1 MARLLHMIH
10 HVCSR
15 HRDGSL
21 VVAALAA
28 MLVGGCVGLVGCIVS
43 PSIEARDDPNL
54 PPRIKPLLPD
64 EKSSVERVT
73 REKYNS
79 GEVEL
84 AAELFDANN
93 EMELHYLFLSDE
105 RGILEQLRTGGAV
118 EEFGA
123 EYYFGRAELSLEFP
137 CGGEVNI
144 PGSEVVTL
152 YVSDR
157 AFLATSPNPQDV
169 LEEEGAW
176 LVSYSWT
183 LRYEAGLCESE
194 S

>member
-10 HVCSR
+10 HTR
-15 HRDGSL
+15 RRRDDVSL
-21 VVAALAA
+21 VAAVIAA
-28 MLVGGCVGLVGCIVS
+28 MIAGGCVGLAGCIIS
-43 PSIEARDDPNL
+43 PSIESRDEPNL

-73 REKYNS
+73 REKYSN
-79 GEVEL
+79 GEVVL

-123 EYYFGRAELSLEFP
+123 EFYFGRAELNLEFP

-144 PGSEVVTL
+144 PGTEVVML

-157 AFLATSPNPQDV
+157 AFLATSPNPQDIV
-169 LEEEGAW
+169 EEEGAW

-183 LRYEAGLCESE
+183 LRYEAGLCEPE